1 MNPPLGQVIT
11 EGRFIVLKHLGVV
24 FLFTKSLL
32 SLLVLLGY
40 SKVVLFQ
47 SIFTNDEQDFISFK
61 QHII

>member
-11 EGRFIVLKHLGVV
+11 EGGFIVLKHLGVV

-40 SKVVLFQ
+40 SKVALFQ
-47 SIFTNDEQDFISFK
+47 SIFFNHE
-61 QHII
+61 